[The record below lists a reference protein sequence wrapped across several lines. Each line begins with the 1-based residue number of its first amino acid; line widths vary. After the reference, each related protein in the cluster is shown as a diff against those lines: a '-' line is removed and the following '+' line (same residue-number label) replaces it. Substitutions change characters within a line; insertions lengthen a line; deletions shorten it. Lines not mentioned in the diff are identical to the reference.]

1 MTRAVILLS
10 LFSINAFSQESVKYP
25 ILKKYFFD
33 FTPFIGIND
42 PVGKKVIT
50 NLSPGVNMISNSPD
64 FGGGIQIKG
73 GNNWYLR
80 KGKFTGILRLTWLR
94 LGIYGGEAS
103 GIILTPLHVGIGCHF
118 QTKEKF
124 SIEPM
129 QSGGIVT
136 GTDDILATDWVIEYA
151 FIEEIKF
158 NFNNFVLGLEYST
171 KPMISPSTQEKKG
184 RFHYFGISIGHLLGK
199 NKFVN

>member
-1 MTRAVILLS
+1 MTRVIILLAF
-10 LFSINAFSQESVKYP
+10 FSINSFSQETIKYP
-25 ILKKYFFD
+25 VLKKYFFD

-42 PVGKKVIT
+42 PVGKKVNT
-50 NLSPGVNMISNSPD
+50 PD
-64 FGGGIQIKG
+64 YGGGIQIKG

-118 QTKEKF
+118 QIKENF

-129 QSGGIVT
+129 LSGGIVT
-136 GTDDILATDWVIEYA
+136 GTDDILGPSWVIEYA